1 MPFEYVTIIGYL
13 NSRQVKVH
21 KDVSALQIP
30 AVFLELVTKAF
41 SLFKFS
47 SAKFFAHQNAA
58 AKSFTIL
65 TYTHAY

>member
-30 AVFLELVTKAF
+30 AVFFGFIIGYLNSRQVKVHKDVSALQIPAVFFRFVTKV
-41 SLFKFS
+41 
-47 SAKFFAHQNAA
+47 
-58 AKSFTIL
+58 
-65 TYTHAY
+65 Y